1 MIKRIVRIGCL
12 ILLCLFLLF
21 MGFIVFGIWLMLHKP
36 TDCYVI
42 SRDTFPSPDH
52 AWTAVNESHECVSW
66 IFVTDLWSEI
76 YLVTER
82 PVPLQVIPI
91 LTTRYEPPQLV
102 WSAPDVLQLRVR
114 WPRRFDPYVRNAD
127 RVRIEMRYD
136 TAAWIDWEAKWD
148 RYNMETGRYYI
159 DGGLRVK
166 LTPDPR

>member
-1 MIKRIVRIGCL
+1 
-12 ILLCLFLLF
+12 LFLLF
-21 MGFIVFGIWLMLHKP
+21 SAFIFVVIWIFSHSSP
-36 TDCYVI
+36 AECYI
-42 SRDTFPSPDH
+42 DSRKSFPSPDH
-52 AWTAVNESHECVSW
+52 DLVAVVENHKCQEGLGEW
-66 IFVTDLWSEI
+66 LPDWSEV

-127 RVRIEMRYD
+127 GVRIEMRYD

-148 RYNMETGRYYI
+148 RYDMETGRYYI

>member
-1 MIKRIVRIGCL
+1 M
-12 ILLCLFLLF
+12 
-21 MGFIVFGIWLMLHKP
+21 
-36 TDCYVI
+36 D
-42 SRDTFPSPDH
+42 
-52 AWTAVNESHECVSW
+52 ESHECVSW

-127 RVRIEMRYD
+127 GVRIEMRYD
-136 TAAWIDWEAKWD
+136 TSLIDEGAK
-148 RYNMETGRYYI
+148 
-159 DGGLRVK
+159 K
-166 LTPDPR
+166 PR